1 MGATGAVHH
10 DGRRFTMNPLLLL
23 LSLIL
28 GLDGAEDPETNA
40 GPEFNPAG

>member
-1 MGATGAVHH
+1 MGATGTLHH

-28 GLDGAEDPETNA
+28 GFDGPQDPETDA
-40 GPEFNPAG
+40 GPEFEPAG